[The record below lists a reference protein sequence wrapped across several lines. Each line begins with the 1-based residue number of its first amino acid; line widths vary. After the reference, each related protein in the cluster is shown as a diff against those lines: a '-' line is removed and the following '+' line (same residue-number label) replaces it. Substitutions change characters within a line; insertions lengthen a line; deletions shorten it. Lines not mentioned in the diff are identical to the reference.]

1 MAENTKS
8 TELTEEYTPAN
19 VNDSFLTGLANQ
31 SGKIEKLATAL
42 AKAQSELTGARSKSE
57 NPYFKSKY
65 ADLFEVLEATRP
77 ILSKHGLSIVQ
88 TTDRIEIIGE
98 TAFLNVG
105 TMLMH
110 TSGQWI
116 RSFTPFPIEKPVNCH
131 KLGSA
136 FTYGRRYGLAAI
148 VGIAQMDDDG
158 NAAIEKPKPKRTTP
172 QPVRPAPVR
181 TSADTNSA
189 RTVETP
195 QYTTEAPTIDGGTV

>member
-42 AKAQSELTGARSKSE
+42 AKAQSEITGARSKST

-110 TSGQWI
+110 SSGQWI
-116 RSFTPFPIEKPVNCH
+116 RSYTPLPIEKPVNAH

-158 NAAIEKPKPKRTTP
+158 NAAIEKPKPKP
-172 QPVRPAPVR
+172 AAPKPVRPPV
-181 TSADTNSA
+181 TNTNSA
-189 RTVETP
+189 PQVEPT
-195 QYTTEAPTIDGGTV
+195 QYNTEGLTIDGGTV